1 MSRIDTALSLAL
13 TPTRRG
19 SVAPFLVM
27 DVMTAAAKAE
37 AEGKSVIHMEVGQP
51 AAPTPLSIRE
61 AAAKALMQGQIG
73 YTLALGIPDLR
84 QRIARHYAETHGVE
98 VPIGRIAVT
107 MGSSSAFIL
116 SFLALFEH
124 ARGVAIAS
132 PAIRLTRTS
141 WRRWAA
147 RSSSSRTTAATRWAV
162 TPDMLAAEHA
172 RKKLDGILIASPA
185 IRPAR

>member
-1 MSRIDTALSLAL
+1 MSRLDHARSLL

-37 AEGKSVIHMEVGQP
+37 ADGKSVIHMEVGQP

-73 YTLALGIPDLR
+73 YTLALGIPELR
-84 QRIARHYAETHGVE
+84 QRIARHYAQTHGVE

-124 ARGVAIAS
+124 GARVAIAS
-132 PAIRLTRTS
+132 PATRLTRTS
-141 WRRWAA
+141 WRPWAA
-147 RSSSSRTTAATRWAV
+147 RSCSSRPPRRRAGR
-162 TPDMLAAEHA
+162 
-172 RKKLDGILIASPA
+172 
-185 IRPAR
+185 